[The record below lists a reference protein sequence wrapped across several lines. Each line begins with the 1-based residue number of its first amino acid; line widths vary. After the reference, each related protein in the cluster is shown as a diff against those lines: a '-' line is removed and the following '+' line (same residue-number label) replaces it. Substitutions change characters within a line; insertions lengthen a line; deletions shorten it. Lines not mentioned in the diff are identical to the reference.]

1 MKGGEK
7 IYQTIY
13 ELPSQVRSSLDEK
26 DQKVF
31 LDAYN
36 EVAPQTEE
44 ETKKALKKAWR
55 ACKDLPSSFSF
66 NIIATVE
73 DVDKD
78 RDIIDV
84 DSVKKHMDSFM
95 SYGGNIQDDHGN
107 YQLGVI
113 WDWNPVKVEGMDGVE
128 VWGNLFG
135 GDEVYDHARR
145 AFVKGTNNLSI
156 AGEANR
162 GRFQCDE
169 KGCYTRRDVKQ
180 LLEISLCKVPANK
193 HCTLKWYNDKAKF
206 TKSAEEG
213 LRLNV
218 TSYNL
223 HKDRE
228 NCPIHLLKH
237 DLCAIGYDAHA
248 RPEGVYVAMSRGEYE
263 QTLPIAKSHGL
274 AMEWTGDGALFQ
286 ERDKAIEKAFKSY
299 HGSGAIDVGGHLTMG
314 TSKNVFRKLYDS
326 GLLVQDGDEWRLDHP
341 RS

>member
-1 MKGGEK
+1 M
-7 IYQTIY
+7 YQTIY
-13 ELPSQVRSSLDEK
+13 ELPSQVRSSLDEE
-26 DQKVF
+26 DQKAF
-31 LDAYN
+31 LAAYN
-36 EVAPQTEE
+36 EAAPETEQ
-44 ETKKALKKAWR
+44 ETKDALKKAWR

-78 RDIIDV
+78 RDVIDIE
-84 DSVKKHMDSFM
+84 SVKKHMDSFID
-95 SYGGNIQDDHGN
+95 YGGNIQNDHTN

-113 WDWNPVKVEGMDGVE
+113 WDWAPTEVKGMPGVE

-135 GDEVYDHARR
+135 GDEVFDQARK

-162 GRFQCDE
+162 GRFVCDD

-206 TKSAEEG
+206 TKSADEG
-213 LRLNV
+213 LRLSV
-218 TSYNL
+218 ASYNI

-228 NCPIHLLKH
+228 NCPIHLLKR

-248 RPEGVYVAMSRGEYE
+248 RPDGVYVAMDRGEYLH
-263 QTLPIAKSHGL
+263 TAPIAKSHGL
-274 AMEWTGDGALFQ
+274 VAEWTGDGALFN
-286 ERDKAIEKAFKSY
+286 EREQAIRKSFHTY
-299 HGSGAIDVGGHLTMG
+299 YSKGVVDGAGRLTMG
-314 TSKNVFRKLYDS
+314 ASKGIFEKLYEA
-326 GLLVQDGDEWRLDHP
+326 GLLTQVAGEWRLEKP
-341 RS
+341 

>member
-1 MKGGEK
+1 M
-7 IYQTIY
+7 YQTIY

-36 EVAPQTEE
+36 EMAPQTEA
-44 ETKKALKKAWR
+44 ETKKAMKKAWR

-73 DVDKD
+73 DVDRD

-84 DSVKKHMDSFM
+84 ESVRKHMDSFID
-95 SYGGNIQDDHGN
+95 YGGNIQDDHSN
-107 YQLGVI
+107 YQLGLI
-113 WDWNPVKVEGMDGVE
+113 WDWNPIEVEGMPGVE
-128 VWGNLFG
+128 VWDNLFG
-135 GDEVYDHARR
+135 GAAVYDHARK

-169 KGCYTRRDVKQ
+169 RGCYTRRDVKQ

-193 HCTLKWYNDKAKF
+193 HCTLKWYNKDAKF
-206 TKSAEEG
+206 TKSADEG

-218 TSYNL
+218 SSYNL
-223 HKDRE
+223 HRDRD
-228 NCPIHLLKH
+228 NCPIHMLKR

-248 RPEGVYVAMSRGEYE
+248 RPDGAFVAMDKDEYNR
-263 QTLPIAKSHGL
+263 TAPIAKSHGI
-274 AMEWTGDGALFQ
+274 AAQWTGDGALFR
-286 ERDKAIEKAFKSY
+286 ERDKAIEKSFRVFHST
-299 HGSGAIDVGGHLTMG
+299 GALDDEGYLTEKA
-314 TSKNVFRKLYDS
+314 TLSQFTDLYDQ
-326 GLLVQDGDEWRLDHP
+326 GILALRNGRWALEHVRGP
-341 RS
+341 

>member
-1 MKGGEK
+1 M
-7 IYQTIY
+7 YDSIY
-13 ELPSQVRSSLDEK
+13 ELPSQVRSSLDDK
-26 DQKVF
+26 DQEVF
-31 LDAYN
+31 MKTYN
-36 EVAPQTEE
+36 DLSPKTAKEVA
-44 ETKKALKKAWR
+44 KAIKESWR

-78 RDIIDV
+78 RDVIDV
-84 DSVKKHMDSFM
+84 GTVKDHMDSFI
-95 SYGGNIQDDHGN
+95 SYGGNVQDDHSSYNIGT
-107 YQLGVI
+107 I
-113 WDWNPVKVEGMDGVE
+113 WDWNPIEVDGMPGVE

-206 TKSAEEG
+206 TKSADES
-213 LRLNV
+213 LRLSV

-223 HKDRE
+223 HKDRD

-248 RPEGVYVAMSRGEYE
+248 RHDGVYVAMDRTEYE
-263 QTLPIAKSHGL
+263 KTVPIAKSHGL
-274 AMEWTGDGALFQ
+274 AMQWTGDGALFQ
-286 ERDKAIEKAFKSY
+286 ERDKAIEKAFRICYNK
-299 HGSGAIDVGGHLTMG
+299 GIVDAAGHLTMN
-314 TSKNVFRKLYDS
+314 TSKNTFRKLYDS
-326 GLLVQDGDEWRLDHP
+326 GLLTQYGDDWGLEHP
-341 RS
+341 GA